1 MHSSYT
7 IQKRDQDPE
16 AGGADGPKKEYKE
29 VKMSE
34 VDEDKPKEAKEDE
47 PLNLEEKTSAPPAD
61 DDE

>member
-29 VKMSE
+29 VK
-34 VDEDKPKEAKEDE
+34 PKKQT
-47 PLNLEEKTSAPPAD
+47 NLGIKVTGKN
-61 DDE
+61 